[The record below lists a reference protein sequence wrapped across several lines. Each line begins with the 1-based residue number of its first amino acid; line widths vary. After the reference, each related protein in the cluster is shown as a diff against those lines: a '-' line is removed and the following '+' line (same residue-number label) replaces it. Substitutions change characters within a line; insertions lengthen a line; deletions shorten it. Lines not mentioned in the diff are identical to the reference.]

1 MMGIAKT
8 KNCYSELVEY
18 DINDIDEFPQKWKNA
33 FDIIVCSGMI
43 NNNHMDW
50 RIFEEMVLGCS
61 QRGLII
67 FASRFSYI
75 GEYWYDEVLRLM
87 EAEGRI
93 NQLEVEDFFKYDKI
107 LASIGRFSKTPSRVF
122 VFEKMQ
128 ENLQSYYRRDK
139 MGAA

>member
-1 MMGIAKT
+1 M
-8 KNCYSELVEY
+8 V
-18 DINDIDEFPQKWKNA
+18 
-33 FDIIVCSGMI
+33 VCTGMV

-50 RIFEEMVLGCS
+50 RLFEEMVLSCK

-87 EAEGRI
+87 EGERRI

-122 VFEKMQ
+122 VYEKMQ
-128 ENLQSYYRRDK
+128 ENLMSYYRRDK
-139 MGAA
+139 AGAS